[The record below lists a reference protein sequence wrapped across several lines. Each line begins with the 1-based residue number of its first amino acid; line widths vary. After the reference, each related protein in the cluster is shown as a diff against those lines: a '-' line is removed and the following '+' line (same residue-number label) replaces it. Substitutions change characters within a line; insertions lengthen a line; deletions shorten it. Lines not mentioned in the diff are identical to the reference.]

1 MHASQRSAS
10 SPKSWHKMLMAYI
23 MQGFAGLDFQQC
35 SLALDGGTPTTSAT
49 CWSGAAVGAIVAA
62 ASPIPETLLGPTL
75 FTQTLYDANPAVG
88 GTGVGGIDIRFV
100 CKYL

>member
-1 MHASQRSAS
+1 M
-10 SPKSWHKMLMAYI
+10 
-23 MQGFAGLDFQQC
+23 G
-35 SLALDGGTPTTSAT
+35 AT
-49 CWSGAAVGAIVAA
+49 VAA

-75 FTQTLYDANPAVG
+75 FVQALYDANPAVG